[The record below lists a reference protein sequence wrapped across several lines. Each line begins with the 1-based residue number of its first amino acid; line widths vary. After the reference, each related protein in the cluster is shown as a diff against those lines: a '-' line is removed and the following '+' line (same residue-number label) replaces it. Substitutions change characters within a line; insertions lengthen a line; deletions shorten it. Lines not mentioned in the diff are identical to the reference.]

1 MSVSN
6 SLKIIPAILYNNS
19 LSLKESSL
27 RDVSQI
33 LDDKSELSLPKTDY
47 CMYMSEKKIF
57 KKRFAKKMKFEVLK
71 ADTNLFSYE
80 SPNFENTEIDNESC
94 NFSEN
99 YSDIVL
105 CNRSSLDY
113 NLNFNKLKTL
123 FVSNYGINY
132 YLLNNEI
139 IIYINTVIPIIL
151 MLNLYIHRMVYRL
164 TLS

>member
-1 MSVSN
+1 M
-6 SLKIIPAILYNNS
+6 
-19 LSLKESSL
+19 
-27 RDVSQI
+27 
-33 LDDKSELSLPKTDY
+33 DDKSELSLPKTDY

-57 KKRFAKKMKFEVLK
+57 KKRFAKKKKFEVLK
-71 ADTNLFSYE
+71 INTNLFSYE
-80 SPNFENTEIDNESC
+80 LPNFENTEINDEGC